1 MKISA
6 KFGAVFMSVLLLV
19 YVLLLGQTGFLLLQ
33 EPEPIAIAMGALI
46 LVFPF
51 FGAWAIVKEL
61 TFGIKIEQLSKQILS
76 EGTWPN
82 FDLELRP
89 SGRAVP
95 ESAAQM
101 FNHYKVIV
109 EAEPNDF
116 HNWFNLGIAY
126 NAAGDRRRAR
136 HALLKALELA
146 KLNQS

>member
-6 KFGAVFMSVLLLV
+6 KFGALFMSALLMV
-19 YVLLLGQTGFLLLQ
+19 YVLLLGQTGLLLLQ
-33 EPEPIAIAMGALI
+33 EEEPIAIAMGALI
-46 LVFPF
+46 LVFPL

-61 TFGIKIEQLSKQILS
+61 TFGLKVEQLSKQILS
-76 EGTWPN
+76 EGAWPN

-95 ESAAQM
+95 ESASKM
-101 FNHYKVIV
+101 FDHFKAIV

-136 HALLKALELA
+136 QALLKALELA

>member
-6 KFGAVFMSVLLLV
+6 KFGALFMSALLVV
-19 YVLLLGQTGFLLLQ
+19 YVLLLGQTGLLLLQ
-33 EPEPIAIAMGALI
+33 EEEPIAIAMGALI
-46 LVFPF
+46 LVFPL

-61 TFGIKIEQLSKQILS
+61 TFGLKVEQLSKQILR

-95 ESAAQM
+95 ESAAKM
-101 FNHYKVIV
+101 FDHYKAIV

-136 HALLKALELA
+136 QALLKSLELA
-146 KLNQS
+146 KLSQS